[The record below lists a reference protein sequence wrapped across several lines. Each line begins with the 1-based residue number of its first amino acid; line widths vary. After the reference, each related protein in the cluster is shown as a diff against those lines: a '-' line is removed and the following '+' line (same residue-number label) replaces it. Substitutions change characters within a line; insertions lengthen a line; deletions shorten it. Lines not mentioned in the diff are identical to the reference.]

1 MSVSAVQEEGWN
13 EFQREWKKREDIKA
27 AREGSH
33 QPKEFR
39 VYHGGPLPVPKMG
52 AAGSHG
58 WNVGDID
65 FDPDGSIFIR
75 NPYLANAIE
84 VRLQENYQKWNE
96 WAEKKALGTLPKD
109 AKEPVLFRL
118 TRDEGW
124 SGGTQNMVC

>member
-1 MSVSAVQEEGWN
+1 MAVSAAEKEAWD
-13 EFQREWKKREDIKA
+13 EFQREWSKRESITA
-27 AREGSH
+27 ARKGNH

-39 VYHGGPLPVPKMG
+39 VYHGGPNPVPKMG

-58 WNVGDID
+58 WNTGDID

-84 VRLQENYQKWNE
+84 ICLQNNYAKWRE
-96 WAEKKALGTLPKD
+96 WAEKKDLGSIPED